1 VKEAINV
8 NKIKSMGRF
17 PTVGEMFEYYSRD
30 DISAVMYYQAKR
42 WRILMNFAGSHML
55 EPASERDTRD
65 KILDQLRELTSG
77 LKEHERL
84 PDYPT
89 MHMLSDRGEGAEVRY
104 DLMTEDDPT
113 SWKQAFDQMMKV
125 VEALESYRAFYQIKF
140 SGHRSMH
147 LMIPAE
153 SFPRTF
159 QGQSIN
165 RQFDSI
171 KKQIKAFLPPS
182 GHANPGQ
189 RVVYSTHPRTGM
201 VSLPLSRQEVPNFR
215 PWMANI
221 HTVAVD
227 FDWFYMPDDAVQR
240 NEEFLNIVFGK
251 SEPRRTILEVSEF
264 KPQPVKAYT
273 GDAPVKQSE
282 IMNLIESA
290 RPWERV
296 SGARAAL
303 VQGIQ
308 LPDESLRKLF
318 GDDEADARWF
328 GIQIAMRDSKRDSL
342 GIGDVANL
350 LVEDDDYVV
359 GLGYQLIGKL
369 GVKVEELCQYIFD
382 QDDVCPETAK
392 IAEVAA
398 EIDIQALVDFPRSVV
413 AESLGGWLKGM
424 WVLCGSALCLSY
436 QYNADEIFHNAKARL
451 DSFNANQKERED
463 AIHQLDLVL
472 RLRYRCS
479 RKRINDKPMFDAAD
493 ELVTYGYDLRGIIE
507 AMLSSHHPHTRNG
520 AIRFLTRLWWD
531 DSIQMLISL
540 LDSSSS
546 PRKMAL
552 KSLVGMGEPAV
563 KPLIQA
569 VESSRKQRIVYM
581 AIEALGQLKSTEA
594 VPIIEK
600 CSHDP
605 ARKIRLNARR
615 VLNQHFGIV
624 MGDDKPD
631 HTPDA
636 SEVEEN

>member
-1 VKEAINV
+1 VSR
-8 NKIKSMGRF
+8 IKTMGRF

-42 WRILMNFAGSHML
+42 WPILMNFAGSHML
-55 EPASERDTRD
+55 EPTSERDTRD

-113 SWKQAFDQMMKV
+113 SWKQAFNQMMKV
-125 VEALESYRAFYQIKF
+125 VDALESYGAFYQIKF
-140 SGHRSMH
+140 SGHRSLH

-153 SFPRTF
+153 SLPRTF
-159 QGQSIN
+159 QGKSVN
-165 RQFDSI
+165 KQFENI
-171 KKQIKAFLPPS
+171 KRRIKAFLPNS

-201 VSLPLSRQEVPNFR
+201 ASLPLSREEVPSFR

-221 HTVAVD
+221 HTIAVD
-227 FDWFYMPDDAVQR
+227 FDWFHVPDDAVQR
-240 NEEFLNIVFGK
+240 NEEFLNVVFG
-251 SEPRRTILEVSEF
+251 SAQPHQTILEAPEF
-264 KPQPVKAYT
+264 KPQPVKAYS
-273 GDAPVKQSE
+273 GDAPLKQKE
-282 IMNLIESA
+282 IMDFISSA
-290 RPWERV
+290 HVWERV
-296 SGARAAL
+296 AGARAAL
-303 VQGIQ
+303 IQGAQ

-318 GDDEADARWF
+318 DDNEADARWF
-328 GIQIAMRDSKRDSL
+328 SIQIAMRDSTGDSL
-342 GIGDVANL
+342 EIGDIANL

-369 GVKVEELCQYIFD
+369 GVKPEELCQYIFN
-382 QDDVCPETAK
+382 QDDVCPETAT
-392 IAEVAA
+392 IAEVVA
-398 EIDIQALVDFPRSVV
+398 ETDIQALVDFPHFAV
-413 AESLGGWLKGM
+413 AGSLSQWLKGM
-424 WVLCGSALCLSY
+424 SILCGSVLCLSY
-436 QYNADEIFHNAKARL
+436 QHNADEIFHNAKARV
-451 DSFNANQKERED
+451 DSFEATQKERKD
-463 AIHQLDLVL
+463 AIHQLDLIL
-472 RLRYRCS
+472 RLRYKCS

-493 ELVTYGYDLRGIIE
+493 ELVTYGYDLRGTIL

-552 KSLVGMGEPAV
+552 KSLVDIGEPAV
-563 KPLIQA
+563 KPLIRA
-569 VESSRKQRIVYM
+569 MENSRKQRIVYM
-581 AIEALGQLKSTEA
+581 SMEALGQLRSTEA
-594 VPIIEK
+594 VPVIK
-600 CSHDP
+600 KRSHDP
-605 ARKIRLNARR
+605 VRKIRLNARR
-615 VLNQHFGIV
+615 VLENHFGIV
-624 MGDDKPD
+624 MQDDEPD
-631 HTPDA
+631 QTPDA